1 MGFFSE
7 IDIEVREMIA
17 AGATRKQVADSYPML
32 REDEIDMYFSD
43 DHDGDYF
50 GDNGSEEKDP
60 SEYDYQYDDS
70 MDGDFDSAMAS
81 AGYGTDEDYGSHEF
95 EYNEY

>member
-17 AGATRKQVADSYPML
+17 AGATRKQVEDSYPML
-32 REDEIDMYFSD
+32 REDEVDMYFDD

-50 GDNGSEEKDP
+50 GDNRSEERDP
-60 SEYDYQYDDS
+60 SEYDYEYNAEF
-70 MDGDFDSAMAS
+70 DGQPDEAQEWHDFDP
-81 AGYGTDEDYGSHEF
+81 DC
-95 EYNEY
+95 

>member
-7 IDIEVREMIA
+7 LDIEVREMIA
-17 AGATRKQVADSYPML
+17 AGATRKQVEDSYPML
-32 REDEIDMYFSD
+32 REDEVDMYFDD

-70 MDGDFDSAMAS
+70 MDGDNASALAS
-81 AGYGTDEDYGSHEF
+81 AGYGTDEDYGYYGD
-95 EYNEY
+95 EY

>member
-7 IDIEVREMIA
+7 IDIEVREMIV
-17 AGATRKQVADSYPML
+17 AGATRKQVEDSYPML
-32 REDEIDMYFSD
+32 REDEIDMYFAD

-70 MDGDFDSAMAS
+70 MDGDAESALAS
-81 AGYGTDEDYGSHEF
+81 AGYGTDEDYGYYGD
-95 EYNEY
+95 EY

>member
-7 IDIEVREMIA
+7 MDIEVREMIA
-17 AGATRKQVADSYPML
+17 DGATRKQVADSYPML

-60 SEYDYQYDDS
+60 SEYDDS

-81 AGYGTDEDYGSHEF
+81 AGHGTDEDYGYCGD
-95 EYNEY
+95 EY

>member
-7 IDIEVREMIA
+7 LDIEVREMIE
-17 AGATRKQVADSYPML
+17 AGATRKQVQDRFPVL
-32 REDEIDMYFSD
+32 REDEVDAYFDD

-70 MDGDFDSAMAS
+70 MDGDNASALAS
-81 AGYGTDEDYGSHEF
+81 AGYGTDEDYGYCGD
-95 EYNEY
+95 EY

>member
-17 AGATRKQVADSYPML
+17 AGATRKQVEDSYPML
-32 REDEIDMYFSD
+32 REDEVDMYFED

-60 SEYDYQYDDS
+60 SEYDYAYDDS
-70 MDGDFDSAMAS
+70 MDGDNASALAS
-81 AGYGTDEDYGSHEF
+81 AGYGTDEDYGYYGD
-95 EYNEY
+95 EY

>member
-7 IDIEVREMIA
+7 LDIEVREMIA
-17 AGATRKQVADSYPML
+17 AGATRKQVEDSYPML
-32 REDEIDMYFSD
+32 REDEVDMYFED

-60 SEYDYQYDDS
+60 SEYDYQYADS
-70 MDGDFDSAMAS
+70 MDGDNASALAS
-81 AGYGTDEDYGSHEF
+81 AGYGTDEDYGYCGD
-95 EYNEY
+95 EY

>member
-7 IDIEVREMIA
+7 LDIEVREMIA
-17 AGATRKQVADSYPML
+17 AGATRKQVENSYPML
-32 REDEIDMYFSD
+32 REDEVDMYFDD

-70 MDGDFDSAMAS
+70 MDGDNASALAS
-81 AGYGTDEDYGSHEF
+81 AGYGTDEDYGYYGD
-95 EYNEY
+95 EY

>member
-7 IDIEVREMIA
+7 LDIEVREMIA
-17 AGATRKQVADSYPML
+17 AGATRKQVEDSYPML
-32 REDEIDMYFSD
+32 REDEVDMYFDD

-50 GDNGSEEKDP
+50 GDNGTEEKDP

-70 MDGDFDSAMAS
+70 MDGDNASALAS
-81 AGYGTDEDYGSHEF
+81 AGYGTDEDYGYYGD
-95 EYNEY
+95 EY